1 MSEPKGRGADW
12 TPREPKGRG
21 AAWTPPRA
29 EGARRRLDRGAR
41 DERRGKEAPRR
52 RPGGERKTE
61 HERRGKEPPQ
71 ERPGGE
77 RDDRAS
83 GKTERR
89 DELAAF
95 LRSRRERITPEDVG
109 LPGGYRR
116 RTAGLRREE
125 VAQLAGVGVTWYTWL
140 EQGRPIRAS
149 VQVLE
154 AVARTLRLDA
164 VERQHLFRLAEV
176 PDTAA
181 AEDSCQLLR
190 PEIQAILDGLSPM
203 PASVVTERFDILA
216 WNAAYAV
223 LFPRT
228 AEVPASERNTLLYCF
243 TRADCCS
250 AIENGADQRAALVAQ
265 LRAAYGHHV
274 GDPAWT
280 GFIRRMEAASP
291 EFAAMWATQNVARP
305 ASYSKVFRHPLYPR
319 LEMTSISFAVQAA
332 PGTRMVVY
340 TPVDDATRA
349 AMERLVRIDPSEH
362 HFPCWP
368 AHQARARDL
377 VTA

>member
-1 MSEPKGRGADW
+1 MSEPKGRGTDW
-12 TPREPKGRG
+12 NPREPKGRG

-41 DERRGKEAPRR
+41 DERRGKEAP
-52 RPGGERKTE
+52 
-61 HERRGKEPPQ
+61 Q

-77 RDDRAS
+77 RENRAS

-109 LPGGYRR
+109 LPGGHRR

-203 PASVVTERFDILA
+203 PASVLTERFDILA

-250 AIENGADQRAALVAQ
+250 AIENQSDQRAAMVAQ

-274 GDPAWT
+274 GEPAWT

-291 EFAAMWATQNVARP
+291 EFAAMWATQDVA
-305 ASYSKVFRHPLYPR
+305 
-319 LEMTSISFAVQAA
+319 
-332 PGTRMVVY
+332 
-340 TPVDDATRA
+340 RA

>member
-1 MSEPKGRGADW
+1 MSDPKWRGPAW
-12 TPREPKGRG
+12 TTPREPKGRD
-21 AAWTPPRA
+21 ATWTVFVPTDPPQVRQRSD
-29 EGARRRLDRGAR
+29 EGRGRLEGGPEASGTVERRLENGP
-41 DERRGKEAPRR
+41 E
-52 RPGGERKTE
+52 
-61 HERRGKEPPQ
+61 
-71 ERPGGE
+71 
-77 RDDRAS
+77 AS

-89 DELAAF
+89 NELAAF

-109 LPGGYRR
+109 LPGGHRR

-149 VQVLE
+149 RQVLE
-154 AVARTLRLDA
+154 AVARTLKLDA

-181 AEDSCQLLR
+181 PGDGGPRLPPQ
-190 PEIQAILDGLSPM
+190 IQAILDGLNPM

-223 LFPRT
+223 LIPRT
-228 AEVPASERNTLLYCF
+228 AEDPPAERNTLLYCF
-243 TRADCCS
+243 TRSECCS
-250 AIENGADQRAALVAQ
+250 AIENRADQRAAMVAQ

-291 EFAAMWATQNVARP
+291 EFAGMWATQDVAQP
-305 ASYSKVFRHPLYPR
+305 AYYAKVFRHPLYPR
-319 LEMTSISFAVQAA
+319 LEMTSTSFAVQTA

-340 TPVDDATRA
+340 TPDNDATRT
-349 AMERLVRIDPSEH
+349 AMARLVADPAQH
-362 HFPCWP
+362 RFPCWP
-368 AHQARARDL
+368 THQARARDL

>member
-1 MSEPKGRGADW
+1 MGD
-12 TPREPKGRG
+12 
-21 AAWTPPRA
+21 AAL
-29 EGARRRLDRGAR
+29 RR
-41 DERRGKEAPRR
+41 
-52 RPGGERKTE
+52 
-61 HERRGKEPPQ
+61 
-71 ERPGGE
+71 
-77 RDDRAS
+77 S
-83 GKTERR
+83 
-89 DELAAF
+89 ELAAF

-109 LPGGYRR
+109 LPGGLRR

-149 VQVLE
+149 VGVLE

-176 PDTAA
+176 PDTAVPDHGGECLPPQVKA
-181 AEDSCQLLR
+181 V
-190 PEIQAILDGLSPM
+190 LDGLDPM

-216 WNAAYAV
+216 WNSAYAV
-223 LFPRT
+223 LFPHT
-228 AEVPASERNTLLYCF
+228 EGSPAGARNTLLYCF
-243 TRADCCS
+243 TRPACCS
-250 AIENGADQRAALVAQ
+250 TLENRDDQRAALVAQ

-291 EFAAMWATQNVARP
+291 AFAAMWATQDVAQP
-305 ASYSKVFRHPLYPR
+305 AYHAKVFRHPLYPR
-319 LEMTSISFAVQAA
+319 LEMTSASFAVQSA

-340 TPVDDATRA
+340 TPDNEATSA
-349 AMERLVRIDPSEH
+349 AMARLVADPVAH

-368 AHQARARDL
+368 EHQARTLDL
-377 VTA
+377 ITR

>member
-1 MSEPKGRGADW
+1 MSDPKWRGPAW
-12 TPREPKGRG
+12 TTPRELKGLESG
-21 AAWTPPRA
+21 P
-29 EGARRRLDRGAR
+29 E
-41 DERRGKEAPRR
+41 
-52 RPGGERKTE
+52 
-61 HERRGKEPPQ
+61 
-71 ERPGGE
+71 
-77 RDDRAS
+77 AS

-89 DELAAF
+89 NELAAF

-109 LPGGYRR
+109 LPGGHRR

-154 AVARTLRLDA
+154 AVARTLRLDT

-176 PDTAA
+176 PDTATLA
-181 AEDSCQLLR
+181 DGGPRLR
-190 PEIQAILDGLSPM
+190 PQIQAILDGLNPM

-216 WNAAYAV
+216 WNTAYAV
-223 LFPRT
+223 LIPRT
-228 AEVPASERNTLLYCF
+228 AEDPPAKRNTLLYCF
-243 TRADCCS
+243 TRSQCCS
-250 AIENGADQRAALVAQ
+250 AIENRADQRAAMVAQ

-291 EFAAMWATQNVARP
+291 EFAAMWATQDVAQP
-305 ASYSKVFRHPLYPR
+305 AYYAKVFRHPLYPR
-319 LEMTSISFAVQAA
+319 LEMTSTSFAVQTA

-340 TPVDDATRA
+340 TPDNDATRA
-349 AMERLVRIDPSEH
+349 ALERLVSEPGPAPLPLLAGPPGASPRPGDGVGPSG
-362 HFPCWP
+362 P
-368 AHQARARDL
+368 RDSRSSKML
-377 VTA
+377 YGGSK